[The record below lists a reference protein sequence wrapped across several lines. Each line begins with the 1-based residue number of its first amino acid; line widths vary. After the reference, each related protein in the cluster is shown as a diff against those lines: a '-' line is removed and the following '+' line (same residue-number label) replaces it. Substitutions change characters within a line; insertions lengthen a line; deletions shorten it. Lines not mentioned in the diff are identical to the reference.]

1 MADDG
6 SHGAAARDDDDGL
19 VRVISYNVLSPELS
33 DPASFPEN
41 TPDECDGRKRLP
53 RVLRLLEGAAAS
65 GAVIALQE
73 VSQTWLGAIH
83 AFFDARG
90 YHYTHTLYGS
100 PFSGYM
106 GVGMAFPRALYA
118 LETLEVCRI
127 ADTKP
132 WPRRRPHGES
142 RGGRGGERRGRPGR
156 AAVRERPQSSSSAE
170 RGVGGAA
177 GAGGGGGTGTGATG
191 ATGAAAMVLGGIPT
205 YLLRYARGVLD
216 PLFLLAAYL
225 GFPPLYGPSQSSA
238 RPAGDGD
245 GGGGGVSGV
254 SRSARGGGRDGNI
267 TNSSGHGR
275 DLVEESE
282 EERTASESKKRYN
295 QAILLR
301 LRRRSD
307 GQVCCFATYHNP

>member
-41 TPDECDGRKRLP
+41 TLDECDGRKRLP

-132 WPRRRPHGES
+132 LPRRRPHGES

-177 GAGGGGGTGTGATG
+177 GAGGGGVLVPGRPGRPGRRPWCWVASPHIFCGTPGACWTLCFCSPRTLASRRCTARAG
-191 ATGAAAMVLGGIPT
+191 APRGRLVTVTVGEWVLGAVGAAGAAGAAGVTGAAG
-205 YLLRYARGVLD
+205 
-216 PLFLLAAYL
+216 AA
-225 GFPPLYGPSQSSA
+225 G
-238 RPAGDGD
+238 
-245 GGGGGVSGV
+245 
-254 SRSARGGGRDGNI
+254 
-267 TNSSGHGR
+267 
-275 DLVEESE
+275 
-282 EERTASESKKRYN
+282 
-295 QAILLR
+295 
-301 LRRRSD
+301 
-307 GQVCCFATYHNP
+307 